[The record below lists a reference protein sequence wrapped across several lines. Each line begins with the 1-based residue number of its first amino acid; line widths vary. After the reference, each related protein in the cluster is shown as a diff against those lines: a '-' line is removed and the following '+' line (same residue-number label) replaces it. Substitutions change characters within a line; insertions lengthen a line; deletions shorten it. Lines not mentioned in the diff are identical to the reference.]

1 MKLSIGAVPFA
12 VTPLG
17 AFLSLGLAAM
27 LAGPATAQAQDE
39 AAETREDSAQP
50 RQEAATEDRRI
61 SEYDFAVSQAMRAL
75 MEAGAEGR
83 RVALYVARK
92 EGELWHVY
100 FGSFDFG
107 GPAFGIAYE
116 VVQEAPGSP
125 QFEVQAYQPEQP
137 ADPELTR
144 AAMALVTAMDAFE
157 PRSVRFY
164 TYVWRDENGRWIT
177 YFVPEAA
184 ASGRLG
190 RSGDQRVV
198 VSPDARRILESRF
211 GPPEQVPWLRAGTE
225 SATGRDLV
233 QMLLAPQYT
242 PFALITRRL
251 VCEMNWE
258 GEIERCLVGA
268 P

>member
-1 MKLSIGAVPFA
+1 MKLSRGAVPSA
-12 VTPLG
+12 PAPLE
-17 AFLSLGLAAM
+17 ALVCVGLAAL
-27 LAGPATAQAQDE
+27 LAVPAPARAQDE
-39 AAETREDSAQP
+39 AAQATDEPAPAQQET
-50 RQEAATEDRRI
+50 ATEDRRI

-100 FGSFDFG
+100 FGSFDFR
-107 GPAFGIAYE
+107 GPSFGIAYE

-125 QFEVQAYQPEQP
+125 DFEVQAYQPDMP

-144 AAMALVTAMDAFE
+144 AAMALMTAMDAFE

-164 TYVWRDENGRWIT
+164 TYVWRDETGRWIT

-184 ASGRLG
+184 ASGTLG
-190 RSGDQRVV
+190 RSADQRVV

-211 GPPEQVPWLRAGTE
+211 GPPEQVPWLRAGAE

-233 QMLLAPQYT
+233 QILLSPQYA
-242 PFALITRRL
+242 PLALITRRL

>member
-1 MKLSIGAVPFA
+1 MKLSIGAVPSA
-12 VTPLG
+12 VAPLG

-27 LAGPATAQAQDE
+27 LVGPAPAQAQDP
-39 AAETREDSAQP
+39 AAQAREGAVP
-50 RQEAATEDRRI
+50 PQEGTATEDRRI

-116 VVQEAPGSP
+116 VVQEAPGSSD
-125 QFEVQAYQPEQP
+125 FEVKANHPEVA

-164 TYVWRDENGRWIT
+164 TYVWRDETGRWIT

-198 VSPDARRILESRF
+198 VSPDARRVLESRF
-211 GPPEQVPWLRAGTE
+211 GPPEQVPWLRAGAE
-225 SATGRDLV
+225 SATSRDLV
-233 QMLLAPQYT
+233 QILLSPQYA
-242 PFALITRRL
+242 PLALITRRL

-258 GEIERCLVGA
+258 GEIQRCLVGA